1 MESHPS
7 CIEMLLHVTRIVR
20 RCCVDLAV
28 RVHACLFSHPRWV
41 HRNCTYGPFVRH
53 SRRWRPCCRMRDD
66 DARNASCCPKPRRRN
81 TASGSTQQSSLMV
94 SLQREIRKLSGGLAV
109 RRSSRTEWTNY
120 ALKER
125 RYATPNF
132 HVAAHDPKVNVPVTQ
147 WRSVAYTHTSW
158 KRLSMNWPCVPRS
171 IRWPR
176 PDAKKLR
183 APISPRTRRNHASNS
198 LIHSR
203 K

>member
-1 MESHPS
+1 MPDPA
-7 CIEMLLHVTRIVR
+7 T
-20 RCCVDLAV
+20 
-28 RVHACLFSHPRWV
+28 
-41 HRNCTYGPFVRH
+41 
-53 SRRWRPCCRMRDD
+53 CCRWFDVL
-66 DARNASCCPKPRRRN
+66 P
-81 TASGSTQQSSLMV
+81 TASPLRYALRRAGRV
-94 SLQREIRKLSGGLAV
+94 SGLAQEIRKLSDGLAV

-125 RYATPNF
+125 RTRVTQFRNF
-132 HVAAHDPKVNVPVTQ
+132 HVATHDPKVNVPVTQ

-171 IRWPR
+171 IRLPYRLKLLR